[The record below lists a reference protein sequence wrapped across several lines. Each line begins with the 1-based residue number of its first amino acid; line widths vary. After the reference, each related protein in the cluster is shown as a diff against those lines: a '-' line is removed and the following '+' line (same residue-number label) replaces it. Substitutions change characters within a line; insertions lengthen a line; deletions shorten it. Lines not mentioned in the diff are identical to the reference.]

1 MSPLQLNQVTSVFA
15 NGGKLITPTL
25 THNKSS
31 KIVRENLGKAE
42 NIAIVQE
49 GMYQNTVGDGN
60 VSYLFQSFPIKTAG
74 KTGVLRAVEK
84 TILIPGTGYAPYDQP
99 KLAVTVMVERAGH
112 GSEVSAPVENIFKW
126 YFKLMDETTLSS

>member
-84 TILIPGTGYAPYDQP
+84 TILIPGNWLCAVRPTKIGRNGYG
-99 KLAVTVMVERAGH
+99 RAS
-112 GSEVSAPVENIFKW
+112 GSW
-126 YFKLMDETTLSS
+126 